1 MFSSKC
7 AKNLTFF
14 SKNQL
19 RKMIKKIEIN
29 SDVIE
34 AVKNGKYVEGSL
46 RIDAETGQLTF
57 KAYNRKE
64 RRRQPDTLICETE
77 TGWLKESAQRYKFF
91 NSVKKDLGR
100 RLVDVVMH
108 RELKQA
114 MQVLEIEEIMDNI

>member
-1 MFSSKC
+1 
-7 AKNLTFF
+7 
-14 SKNQL
+14 
-19 RKMIKKIEIN
+19 MIKKIEIN

-77 TGWLKESAQRYKFF
+77 TGWLKESAKRLKFF
-91 NSVKKDLGR
+91 SSVKKSLSVSRVYQAMDDDLF
-100 RLVDVVMH
+100 
-108 RELKQA
+108 EA
-114 MQVLEIEEIMDNI
+114 MQVLKAGTK